1 MQFVLSNT
9 LWFFPLKS
17 VLYDWP
23 SVITL
28 LKLSK
33 ENRCIRRSWA
43 RTSYDYLYQQHGNL
57 GSRFIIAQSTAREK
71 NPSTLCKEF

>member
-1 MQFVLSNT
+1 MQFGLSLR

-28 LKLSK
+28 LKVSK
-33 ENRCIRRSWA
+33 INQCIGRACA
-43 RTSYDYLYQQHGNL
+43 RISYDYSY
-57 GSRFIIAQSTAREK
+57 
-71 NPSTLCKEF
+71 